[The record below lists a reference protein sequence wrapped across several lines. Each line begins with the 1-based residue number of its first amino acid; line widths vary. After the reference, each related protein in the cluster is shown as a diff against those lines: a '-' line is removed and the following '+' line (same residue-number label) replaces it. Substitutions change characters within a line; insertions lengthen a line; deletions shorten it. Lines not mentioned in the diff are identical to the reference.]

1 VTDTFEVLLSLTKDA
16 ERYLEEIYVYSAR
29 TTVAACRSKRGLK
42 SLLARRL
49 LHG

>member
-29 TTVAACRSKRGLK
+29 TTVAARRGLK